1 MNQRKNNI
9 NIVFFGTGK
18 TSFEALEYLYNK
30 YAIKLVIT
38 KDIRTK
44 NKGQTVYSWA
54 QENNINCITP
64 KNSQDLYKYFSD
76 DNTKWGLGVV
86 LDYGMIIPEKVIN
99 KFKHGIINSH
109 FSLLPKYRGSNPI
122 RAAILNQDKLT
133 GITIIK
139 ITPRLDDGA
148 ILAWSEIEIGEMNA
162 IELRDKLSE
171 LNCTTLSNTIDLYL
185 NDELQ
190 PIDQNEDEA
199 TYTQKTAK
207 VDGIINPAKKAS
219 RLLAEIRAYAGWPG
233 SILSYNGADYIV
245 HEAIKVNTKIDI
257 DKGEL
262 KILDKKLYYG
272 CSDGSIEI
280 TKIQPLGKNILQVDQ
295 FINGYKNKI
304 SS

>member
-1 MNQRKNNI
+1 MNLRKNNL
-9 NIVFFGTGK
+9 NLAFFGTGK
-18 TSFEALEYLYNK
+18 TSLEALRHLSSK
-30 YAIKLVIT
+30 HAIKLVIT
-38 KDIRTK
+38 KDIKTK
-44 NKGQTVYSWA
+44 NKEQTVYSWA
-54 QENNINCITP
+54 QENNISCITP
-64 KNSQDLYKYFSD
+64 KNSQDLYKYFSG
-76 DNTKWGLGVV
+76 DNTKWDIGVV

-122 RAAILNQDKLT
+122 RAAILNGDLLT

-148 ILAWSEIEIGEMNA
+148 ILAWSEVEIGDMNA
-162 IELRDKLSE
+162 IELRDRLSE
-171 LNCTTLSNTIDLYL
+171 INCTTLSNTIDLYL

-190 PIDQNEDEA
+190 PIDQNEDDA
-199 TYTQKTAK
+199 TFTRKTIKA
-207 VDGIINPAKKAS
+207 DGIINPVKKAS

-233 SILSYNGADYIV
+233 SLLGYNGTNYIL

-257 DKGEL
+257 NKGEL
-262 KILDKKLYYG
+262 KIIDKKLYYG

-280 TKIQPLGKNILQVDQ
+280 TKIQPFGKKILQVDQ
-295 FINGYKNKI
+295 FINGYKDKI